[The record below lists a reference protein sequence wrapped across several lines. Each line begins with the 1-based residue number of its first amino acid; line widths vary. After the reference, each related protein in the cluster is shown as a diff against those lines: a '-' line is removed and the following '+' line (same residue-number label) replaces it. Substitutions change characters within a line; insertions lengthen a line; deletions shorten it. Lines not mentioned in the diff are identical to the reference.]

1 MRLLEA
7 PFRGLDGLTYAG
19 LCDERRCMSSSSS
32 SPGET
37 WRDFYDFIAEKVEE
51 LKENAASSLLE
62 LGANELVDA
71 LDELFFNDTGSH
83 FTSTQ
88 RSAIKDQIKDIAMG
102 VVTGS
107 AGDKVDEGMNPSN
120 PLWDTSV
127 SLAPV
132 DVEQDGPVSVEVEA
146 GPIQWDIGGS
156 PSVRWG
162 EMINDL
168 VAGDFQ
174 SLNPV
179 NNLGAS
185 LTITGND
192 WSLSISGSVGN
203 VISSG
208 AGSSSLTWNVGF
220 VFRALF

>member
-1 MRLLEA
+1 
-7 PFRGLDGLTYAG
+7 
-19 LCDERRCMSSSSS
+19 MSSSSS

-37 WRDFYDFIAEKVEE
+37 WRDFYDFIAEKIDE

-71 LDELFFNDTGSH
+71 LDDLFFNDTGNH

-88 RSAIKDQIKDIAMG
+88 KDAIKDQLKDIALG
-102 VVTGS
+102 VLTGS

-132 DVEQDGPVSVEVEA
+132 DVEQDGPVSIGVEA

-156 PSVRWG
+156 PSVKWG

-179 NNLGAS
+179 NNLGVS
-185 LTITGND
+185 LNITGSN
-192 WSLSISGSVGN
+192 WSLGISGSVGN

-208 AGSSSLTWNVGF
+208 AGSSSLTWTVGF
-220 VFRALF
+220 VFRATN